1 MASLATFYGRLAS
14 ASRWWEGESDEVR
27 RSVDSCVLRP
37 LPNEDVHFFI
47 KKIDNSLV
55 VREAD
60 PQARTAC
67 VHSIAVACIV
77 AVLVIAML
85 LPGAYGLLAGYQI
98 ERLKKENEELQA
110 MAKSLEIREA
120 ELVTPQRLEE
130 LAKIQRLVDPAPD
143 KVVYLEGSTQ
153 DAVAMNLPK
162 K

>member
-1 MASLATFYGRLAS
+1 MASLATFYGRLTS

-110 MAKSLEIREA
+110 MARSLEIREA

-130 LAKIQRLVDPAPD
+130 LARIQRLVDPAPD
-143 KVVYLEGSTQ
+143 KVVYLEGSTK